1 MNHGKKGRSIMMHI
15 RKRKK
20 KMKRWMKMKII
31 ERIVRV
37 IIWIRARK

>member
-1 MNHGKKGRSIMMHI
+1 VKRKKGR
-15 RKRKK
+15 KKGRKK
-20 KMKRWMKMKII
+20 KMKRWMKMKRI